1 MEHSSGLEHWQV
13 IAICLLNGLG
23 FMIFRG
29 SNGEKDAFRRDP
41 HAPEVAHLEY
51 LNTKRGTRLLVTG
64 WWGMARKINYT
75 GDWVMGLS
83 WCAITGFNTTLT
95 FFYAIYFAILL
106 IHRSLRSVLPSVN
119 DRPECALEDPD
130 WSLELGAW
138 SIPPP
143 VGPSCVWGGRGVLLP
158 VSRRLP
164 ARCVLTCAQ

>member
-1 MEHSSGLEHWQV
+1 MVEHSSGLDHWQV

-106 IHRSLRSVLPSVN
+106 IHRSLRSVFLVLTTDQNVLS
-119 DRPECALEDPD
+119 RTLIGA
-130 WSLELGAW
+130 WSLER
-138 SIPPP
+138 
-143 VGPSCVWGGRGVLLP
+143 GPSLLP
-158 VSRRLP
+158 SDHHVCGGGAGSSSPCRDGSLLDV
-164 ARCVLTCAQ
+164 C